1 MASIDEMLFD
11 ALRRSNP
18 IGRVIE
24 DFKRA
29 QPALQAAST
38 APTGAAEALIGKL
51 MVSPAFRTSATEEE
65 ARRRALEQDDLFVQ
79 ALLGFEQAQGN
90 PIQRAMASKDCI
102 FAARPAPMRP
112 RPREPRPKPLPV
124 ETPRPPLPRLK
135 PSPAKS
141 FRNTTTGL
149 YVIYGTVYTLRG

>member
-65 ARRRALEQDDLFVQ
+65 ARRRALEQDDLFVK
-79 ALLGFEQAQGN
+79 ALEATG
-90 PIQRAMASKDCI
+90 KD
-102 FAARPAPMRP
+102 
-112 RPREPRPKPLPV
+112 LSV
-124 ETPRPPLPRLK
+124 ETFLQTLNDGFSYSVDGVVGKSTWPENHGK
-135 PSPAKS
+135 PVPCAVMTEVKDSK
-141 FRNTTTGL
+141 FVTIQDLVCGENIEIG
-149 YVIYGTVYTLRG
+149 